1 MEPKVDPST
10 TADYSK
16 ENYNSQRAL
25 PSVLAQPINSN
36 VRLRCLAMGV
46 M

>member
-10 TADYSK
+10 STDYSK

-25 PSVLAQPINSN
+25 PSMLAQPIQSN
-36 VRLRCLAMGV
+36 VRAPFSYSSGG
-46 M
+46 